1 MIRSPLGLDLT
12 FVLCPAFSLEGSF
25 TTDETGVEIT
35 FPAISRKRYGHYF
48 VVGFI
53 VPSRM
58 SARCVPLY
66 RKFSCAVFFLLPGG
80 CSCGGVP
87 GEGGEVVWLIGE

>member
-25 TTDETGVEIT
+25 TTDEIT
-35 FPAISRKRYGHYF
+35 FPAITRKRYGHYF

-53 VPSRM
+53 VPSRIG
-58 SARCVPLY
+58 ARCVPLY
-66 RKFSCAVFFLLPGG
+66 RKIYRAVFFKSPGG
-80 CSCGGVP
+80 CSCGGVVL
-87 GEGGEVVWLIGE
+87 GRGGGLFFFV